1 MARKQLYVLISR
13 VGVAVCQFIGGE
25 LLHIHQKVIFSC
37 RYIMKKN
44 YYKGNWI
51 FLVIPAWLTLLWMHT
66 QTLILMILHMLW
78 MKKVPQVLHNWNNFR
93 QMESTVKTFKD
104 PETTMQTQSTR
115 DGQILFDY
123 LVDRC
128 GFRQEYLDTL

>member
-1 MARKQLYVLISR
+1 
-13 VGVAVCQFIGGE
+13 
-25 LLHIHQKVIFSC
+25 
-37 RYIMKKN
+37 
-44 YYKGNWI
+44 
-51 FLVIPAWLTLLWMHT
+51 
-66 QTLILMILHMLW
+66 
-78 MKKVPQVLHNWNNFR
+78 
-93 QMESTVKTFKD
+93 MESTVKTCED